1 MKLKGSDR
9 PPRQRA
15 LHASSR
21 LARGSAQ
28 FAKQDMAAEM
38 AAVAARFSFRRKRGD
53 PADPGQR
60 SVEIF
65 LDDHTVN
72 VRELLSDLDQR
83 LA

>member
-1 MKLKGSDR
+1 
-9 PPRQRA
+9 
-15 LHASSR
+15 
-21 LARGSAQ
+21 
-28 FAKQDMAAEM
+28 MAAEM
-38 AAVAARFSFRRKRGD
+38 AAVAARFSFRRKRDD

>member
-1 MKLKGSDR
+1 
-9 PPRQRA
+9 
-15 LHASSR
+15 
-21 LARGSAQ
+21 
-28 FAKQDMAAEM
+28 MAAEM